1 MSRSH
6 MRESDIEAILVREVK
21 ALGGRAYKWVS
32 PGNSGVPDR
41 VVVLPHGRVWFVELK
56 TDTGQLTAL
65 QRKQIGTLQKCEA
78 NVFVLKG
85 VTGLVK
91 FFQTVG
97 EDDTAAKIWNKYT

>member
-41 VVVLPHGRVWFVELK
+41 VVILPHGRVWFVELK

-65 QRKQIGTLQKCEA
+65 QRKQISTLQKCEA

-97 EDDTAAKIWNKYT
+97 EDDTAAKIWHKYT

>member
-1 MSRSH
+1 MSRAH
-6 MRESDIEAILVREVK
+6 MKESDIEAILVKEVK
-21 ALGGRAYKWVS
+21 RLGGRAYKWVS

-41 VVVLPHGRVWFVELK
+41 VVLLPGGRVWFVELK

-65 QRKQIGTLQKCEA
+65 QRKQITTLERCEA

-97 EDDTAAKIWNKYT
+97 EDDTAARIWSRYT